1 MIYIVQLTSD
11 EILENCKKP
20 RCTKGPMIT
29 DSISGEII
37 CGSCGLVLI
46 EKIEDSSPE
55 SRAHDMEEFYTK
67 SRTGPASSLAIHDRG
82 LATNIGL
89 DNRDAS
95 GNILHGNIRY
105 AFDRLRI
112 CDSRIKSTSRARTLM
127 RAFNLLNSMKAKL
140 AIPDT
145 VIEEAA
151 YIFRKAMDNKITK
164 GRGIPAI
171 ISASLYAACR
181 ESGTPR
187 TLKDIAE
194 VGNIRRKNLARGY
207 KILVRNM
214 DLRQPAFD
222 SSEFITRI
230 SNAVG
235 ISEKTRRIALN
246 LLSRAAEKEIPA
258 GKNPMGLAASVLYLS
273 CRIND
278 ERIKQSELARA
289 AGITAVSIR
298 NRIIDLRRELKL
310 ESS

>member
-1 MIYIVQLTSD
+1 MIYIAELISD
-11 EILENCKKP
+11 EILENCNKP

-29 DSISGEII
+29 DSISGEVI

-55 SRAHDMEEFYTK
+55 SRARDMEEFYAK
-67 SRTGPASSLAIHDRG
+67 SRTGPGSSLAVHDRG
-82 LATNIGL
+82 LATNIGF

-95 GNILHGNIRY
+95 GNLLLGNTKHT
-105 AFDRLRI
+105 FDRLRI
-112 CDSRIKSTSRARTLM
+112 WDSRIKSTSRNRTFM
-127 RAFNLLNSMKAKL
+127 QAFYLLGSMKAKL
-140 AIPDT
+140 AIPDS

-151 YIFRKAMDNKITK
+151 YIFRKAMDDKLTK
-164 GRGIPAI
+164 GRGIPALI
-171 ISASLYAACR
+171 CASLYAACR

-194 VGNIRRKNLARGY
+194 VGNIKRKNLARGY
-207 KILVRNM
+207 TVLVRN
-214 DLRQPAFD
+214 LELIQPAFD

-235 ISEKTRRIALN
+235 ISEKTRRDALN

-258 GKNPMGLAASVLYLS
+258 GKNPMGFAASVLYIS

-298 NRIIDLRRELKL
+298 NRIIDLKRELKL
-310 ESS
+310 